1 MRKPNLLGI
10 EEARGRV
17 MERVAPLPAERVA
30 LREALGRRVCADVAS
45 PEPLPGFDNSAMDGF
60 ALRAADT
67 GGAAAGEPVRLR
79 LAGESRAGHPAQAA
93 LAAGEAMGISTGA
106 QMPAGA
112 DTVLRLEDSRLED
125 GQLVVERAVD
135 PDRNVRHR
143 GEDIE
148 TGEKLLAAG
157 TLLGPAE
164 LGLLAA
170 IGMPAVECHRRPRLA
185 VLTGGDELLE
195 PGEPLRPG
203 AVRNSN
209 AYALPALAEL
219 AGAVTA
225 VAAPAPDRPD
235 SVAAALEPLLGA
247 DVVVCCGGVS
257 VGEHDHVKE
266 AFAEL
271 GIEESFWG
279 VALKPGKPTWFGS
292 RGGTLVF
299 GLPGNPVSAM
309 VTFLLFARPAL
320 LALAGGSPDS
330 TRATAI
336 LDRRRELRPERAQA
350 LRCRLALAADGW
362 HAEPFERQ
370 GSHMLTSMLGADCL
384 AMLPAGRGFA
394 EAGDPVEVELLELGR
409 GR

>member
-1 MRKPNLLGI
+1 MRKPNLLDI
-10 EEARGRV
+10 EAARQRV
-17 MERVAPLPAERVA
+17 LERAVPLPGEQVA
-30 LREALGRRVCADVAS
+30 LRDALGRRVCEDVES

-67 GGAAAGEPVRLR
+67 SQAAAGEPVRLR
-79 LAGESRAGHPAQAA
+79 LAGESRAGRPAAA
-93 LAAGEAMGISTGA
+93 PLAPGEAFGISTGA
-106 QMPAGA
+106 EMPAGA
-112 DTVLRLEDSRLED
+112 DTVLRLEDASLDAEW
-125 GQLVVERAVD
+125 LVVERPVE

-143 GEDIE
+143 GED
-148 TGEKLLAAG
+148 TLAGERLLAAG

-164 LGLLAA
+164 LGLLAS

-203 AVRNSN
+203 AIRNSN
-209 AYALPALAEL
+209 GYAVPALAQL
-219 AGAVTA
+219 AGAVTS
-225 VAAPAPDRPD
+225 VAAPAPDRAD
-235 SVAAALEPLLGA
+235 SVAAALEPLLAA
-247 DVVVCCGGVS
+247 DLVVCCGGVS
-257 VGEHDHVKE
+257 VGEHDHVKQ
-266 AFAEL
+266 AFADL

-292 RGGTLVF
+292 HGETLVF

-309 VTFLLFARPAL
+309 VTFLLFVRPAL
-320 LALAGGSPDS
+320 LALAGGSPAA

-336 LDRRRELRPERAQA
+336 LDRRWPLRPERAQA
-350 LRCRLALAADGW
+350 LRCRLELGADGW

-394 EAGDPVEVELLELGR
+394 EAGDPVGVELLELGP